1 MLVIVNVMFNAYIC
15 SIIKIIMK
23 ELSTREKINFEYEWY
38 EKHRLKVVSHDP
50 DVQKMLDT
58 IDIEIDYEFPPLRIR
73 YPRSNFE
80 D

>member
-15 SIIKIIMK
+15 SIIKFIMK
-23 ELSTREKINFEYEWY
+23 DLSNRENIKLEYEWY

-58 IDIEIDYEFPPLRIR
+58 IDIVVEYEFPPIRIR

>member
-1 MLVIVNVMFNAYIC
+1 
-15 SIIKIIMK
+15 MK

-38 EKHRLKVVSHDP
+38 EEHRLKIVSYDP

-58 IDIEIDYEFPPLRIR
+58 IDIVVEYMIPPIRIK

>member
-1 MLVIVNVMFNAYIC
+1 
-15 SIIKIIMK
+15 MK
-23 ELSTREKINFEYEWY
+23 ELSAREKINFELEWY
-38 EKHRLKVVSHDP
+38 EKHRLKVVSDDP

-58 IDIEIDYEFPPLRIR
+58 IDIVVEYEFPPLRIR